1 VPVPVRP
8 STLPASGLFPGDQVL
23 AVATPG
29 AQGQAGT
36 AGTAPVLTAPVP
48 GVVEK
53 VNAVPDEDGFDVVDL
68 LVPDSGAIGLAEQAS
83 TGQIALIVTQRS
95 P

>member
-1 VPVPVRP
+1 M
-8 STLPASGLFPGDQVL
+8 L

-36 AGTAPVLTAPVP
+36 AGTAPVLTVPVP

-53 VNAVPDEDGFDVVDL
+53 VSTVPDEDGFDVVDL

-83 TGQIALIVTQRS
+83 TGQIALIITHRS